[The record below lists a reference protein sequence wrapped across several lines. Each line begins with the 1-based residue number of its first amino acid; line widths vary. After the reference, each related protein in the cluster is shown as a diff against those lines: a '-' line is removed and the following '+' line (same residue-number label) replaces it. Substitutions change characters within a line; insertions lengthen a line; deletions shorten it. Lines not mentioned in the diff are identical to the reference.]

1 MKNKALCLFQSSN
14 RSQTYKHLFATGFA
28 LSTLAFSSTAF
39 AAGFAVTTHSGT
51 ATALGGVGTANS
63 DEPNSSYFNPA
74 AMTEKKGLN
83 IYIGTTVIIPKIT
96 YESPDGSEKAETVDA
111 VLPPPNFHLAFPFTD
126 EFVAGIGVTLPY
138 GLTVEYEDD
147 WVGRE
152 EIRRQRLQTIDVN
165 PNVAYKIGNT
175 GLSLALGGQLVF
187 GTVELENT
195 NILRDDKEVKA
206 HIGGTSIAFGATA
219 AVFYK
224 PTKNL
229 SFGLNYRS
237 AFDLAFDGD
246 AHFEG
251 EEGTPFEN
259 TFVDQKVSTELHLPH
274 AITAGVGYR
283 TEKIFVGLDVGFT
296 TWSNYNQVDLQ
307 FTKPCTVGATGC
319 DVGTDK
325 TNPPTSTIQAD
336 WFDAPVFRLGAEYKI
351 TQAWPVRVGAAFDMS
366 PIPDENVAP
375 SLPGND
381 RAVITAGTGYTWN
394 SFRADLAYMLVLT
407 SRDIT
412 NGKQDGH
419 YETTASLI
427 GINLGYGF

>member
-1 MKNKALCLFQSSN
+1 MKINTFQSSHQ
-14 RSQTYKHLFATGFA
+14 SPTIKTLCATGLALGTIA
-28 LSTLAFSSTAF
+28 LSTPVF

-51 ATALGGVGTANS
+51 ATALGGVGTANA

-74 AMTEKKGLN
+74 AMTEKEALN
-83 IYIGTTVIIPKIT
+83 IYIGTTVIMPKIT
-96 YESPDGSEKAETVDA
+96 YESPDGQTAETVDA
-111 VLPPPNFHLAFPFTD
+111 ILPPPNFHLAVPFTE
-126 EFVAGIGVTLPY
+126 EFAAGIGVTLPY

-152 EIRRQRLQTIDVN
+152 QIRRQRLQTIDIN
-165 PNVAYKIGNT
+165 PNVAYKVGDT
-175 GLSLALGGQLVF
+175 GLSLAVGGQLVF

-195 NILRDDKEVKA
+195 SILRDDKEVNA
-206 HIGGTSIAFGATA
+206 HIGGTAIAFGATA

-224 PTKNL
+224 PTENL
-229 SFGLNYRS
+229 SFGINYRS
-237 AFDLAFDGD
+237 AFSLDFEGD

-259 TFVDQKVSTELHLPH
+259 TFVDQPVTTTINLPH

-283 TEKIFVGLDVGFT
+283 TEKIFIGFDVGFT
-296 TWSNYNQVDLQ
+296 TWSTHEKIDLQ
-307 FTKPCTVGATGC
+307 FSRPCTIGATGC
-319 DVGTDK
+319 NPDEDK
-325 TNPPTSTIQAD
+325 TNPPTSTIVAE

-351 TQAWPVRVGAAFDMS
+351 TEAWPIRVGAAYDMT
-366 PIPDENVAP
+366 PIPESSVAP

-381 RAVITAGTGYTWN
+381 RAVITGGTGYTWN
-394 SFRADLAYMLVLT
+394 SFRADLGYMLVLT
-407 SRDIT
+407 DRELS

-419 YETTASLI
+419 YNTTAHLL